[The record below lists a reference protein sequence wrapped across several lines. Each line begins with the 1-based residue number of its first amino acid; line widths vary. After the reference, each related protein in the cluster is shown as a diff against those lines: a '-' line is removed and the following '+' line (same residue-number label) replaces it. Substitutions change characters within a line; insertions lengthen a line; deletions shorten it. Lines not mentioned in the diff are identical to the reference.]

1 MRALL
6 DACVLFPTV
15 LREMLLGVARAGLY
29 TPLWSE
35 RLLEEWARA
44 AARHGPVA
52 EMQARSEIALLRR
65 DWPGASVEPRA
76 GDLARLWLPDANDIH
91 VLAAA
96 IAGSADVIVSFNI
109 RDFPRHT
116 LSEEGVALTDPDGF
130 LLGLWRDRPEAVART
145 AASVLAEA
153 ERLDGAAHDLRRL
166 LKRAGL
172 PRLGKALTGPA
183 HPPSPR

>member
-96 IAGSADVIVSFNI
+96 IAGSADLIVTFNM

-116 LSEEGVALTDPDGF
+116 LAEEGVARADPDGF
-130 LLGLWRDRPEAVART
+130 LRDLWRGNPEPVAAV

-153 ERLDGAAHDLRRL
+153 ERLDGAPHDLRKL

-172 PRLGKALTGPA
+172 PRLAKALAG
-183 HPPSPR
+183 